1 MVIRGGIRLWRS
13 WLGKNPP
20 FHSFFLQTFIG
31 ERSVECRTITDFTH
45 SVPCAIAVLMVLD
58 GRISEKGILAPM
70 KEELAAPLREEL
82 KSKWGIE
89 MLEKTIA

>member
-1 MVIRGGIRLWRS
+1 
-13 WLGKNPP
+13 
-20 FHSFFLQTFIG
+20 
-31 ERSVECRTITDFTH
+31 
-45 SVPCAIAVLMVLD
+45 MVLD

-70 KEELAAPLREEL
+70 NEELAAPLREEL

>member
-1 MVIRGGIRLWRS
+1 
-13 WLGKNPP
+13 
-20 FHSFFLQTFIG
+20 
-31 ERSVECRTITDFTH
+31 
-45 SVPCAIAVLMVLD
+45 MVLD

-89 MLEKTIA
+89 MLEKTIVLKEHY